1 MNPDELLELIKTRR
15 SYRTFEDKQINDQQ
29 LDMILEAG
37 LYAPNA
43 GGRQSILFLVTQDKQ
58 INEQLGKISHQVAHV
73 VKGRYVSKEQP
84 SIIDNP
90 DIKSALYG
98 APTVITLLG
107 PKDFIFSEADC
118 CVACQNMMLM
128 AHALGLGSCMISR
141 AALTMNSDFGKALL
155 EKRKSILKN
164 IVLFIILLLVI
175 KKGKLQ
181 SKKEN
186 HVFINIKKVYL

>member
-58 INEQLGKISHQVAHV
+58 INEQLGKISRQVAHV

-107 PKDFIFSEADC
+107 PKDFIF
-118 CVACQNMMLM
+118 NTKKY
-128 AHALGLGSCMISR
+128 R
-141 AALTMNSDFGKALL
+141 AFYHIIVGYPKGKTAIK
-155 EKRKSILKN
+155 ERKSRIYK
-164 IVLFIILLLVI
+164 
-175 KKGKLQ
+175 
-181 SKKEN
+181 
-186 HVFINIKKVYL
+186 Y

>member
-58 INEQLGKISHQVAHV
+58 INEQLGKISRQVAHV

>member
-58 INEQLGKISHQVAHV
+58 INEQLGKISRQVAHV
-73 VKGRYVSKEQP
+73 VKGRYVSKEQT

>member
-15 SYRTFEDKQINDQQ
+15 SYRTFEDKQIN
-29 LDMILEAG
+29 
-37 LYAPNA
+37 
-43 GGRQSILFLVTQDKQ
+43 
-58 INEQLGKISHQVAHV
+58 EQLGKISRQVAHV

-155 EKRKSILKN
+155 EKKGIDTKKISCFLSYYCWLSKRENCNQRKKIT
-164 IVLFIILLLVI
+164 
-175 KKGKLQ
+175 
-181 SKKEN
+181 
-186 HVFINIKKVYL
+186 YL

>member
-58 INEQLGKISHQVAHV
+58 INEQLGKISRQVAHV

-141 AALTMNSDFGKALL
+141 AALTINSDFGKALL

-175 KKGKLQ
+175 QKGKLQ

>member
-58 INEQLGKISHQVAHV
+58 INEQLGKISRQVAHV

-175 KKGKLQ
+175 QKGKLQ

>member
-58 INEQLGKISHQVAHV
+58 INEQLGKISRQVAHV

-118 CVACQNMMLM
+118 CVACQNIMLM

-155 EKRKSILKN
+155 EKKKSILKN

-175 KKGKLQ
+175 QKGKLQ

>member
-58 INEQLGKISHQVAHV
+58 INEQLGKISRQVAHV

-118 CVACQNMMLM
+118 YVACQNMMLM

-155 EKRKSILKN
+155 EK
-164 IVLFIILLLVI
+164 
-175 KKGKLQ
+175 KKG
-181 SKKEN
+181 N
-186 HVFINIKKVYL
+186 RY

>member
-58 INEQLGKISHQVAHV
+58 INEQLGKISRQVAHV

-155 EKRKSILKN
+155 EKKGLDTKKYRAFYHIIVGYPKGKTAIKERKSRIYK
-164 IVLFIILLLVI
+164 
-175 KKGKLQ
+175 
-181 SKKEN
+181 
-186 HVFINIKKVYL
+186 Y

>member
-58 INEQLGKISHQVAHV
+58 INEQLGKISRQVAHV

-155 EKRKSILKN
+155 EKKKSILKN

-175 KKGKLQ
+175 QKGKLQ